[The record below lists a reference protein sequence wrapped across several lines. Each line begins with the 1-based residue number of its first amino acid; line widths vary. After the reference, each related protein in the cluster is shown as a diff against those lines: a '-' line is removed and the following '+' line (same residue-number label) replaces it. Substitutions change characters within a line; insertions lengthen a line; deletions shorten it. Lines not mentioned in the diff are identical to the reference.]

1 LNSDIII
8 WEQDES
14 GEEFSEEDEAIGSSS
29 EVKTLV
35 IRQDYDFADIKGSKR
50 LSVNFKNFLK
60 QS

>member
-1 LNSDIII
+1 MNSDIII